1 MATINSASKLT
12 ARLAKIAK
20 TADGTPRVSI
30 GFLAGA
36 SYPDGTSV
44 ASVAVTNE
52 FGVPSRNQPPRPFFR
67 RMIAEKSGTWGNA
80 VSLNM
85 KATNYDVPKTLDRMG
100 QGIAAQLKTSIRD
113 LVDPPLSPV
122 TIAKKG
128 FSTPLIDTSVMLN
141 AVDYRVDLT

>member
-30 GFLAGA
+30 GFLAGS

-44 ASVAVTNE
+44 ASVAATNE
-52 FGVPSRNQPPRPFFR
+52 FGVAARNQPPRPFFR
-67 RMIAEKSGTWGNA
+67 RMIADKSGTWGNA

-85 KATNYDVPKTLDRMG
+85 KATDYDVPKTLDRMG
-100 QGIAAQLKTSIRD
+100 QGIKGRLQQSIRD
-113 LVDPPLSPV
+113 LVDPPLSPITV
-122 TIAKKG
+122 ARKG
-128 FSTPLIDTSVMLN
+128 FDKPLIEHAIMLN
-141 AVDYRVDLT
+141 AVDYRVDLS